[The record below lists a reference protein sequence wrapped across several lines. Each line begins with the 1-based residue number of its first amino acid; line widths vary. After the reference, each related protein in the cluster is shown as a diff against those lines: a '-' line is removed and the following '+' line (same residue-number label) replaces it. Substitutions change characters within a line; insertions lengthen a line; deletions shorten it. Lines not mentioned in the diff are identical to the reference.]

1 MASRAIRLL
10 CRGKE
15 PELLRTRCAVLR
27 YPGHDAQAATLPEA
41 EVLLRSGEEFDLMI
55 VFSSSSEWEKG
66 RILSSAGETRTYIL
80 RGLTL
85 AEELLAQVARPL
97 APDDRQKQ
105 LR

>member
-1 MASRAIRLL
+1 V
-10 CRGKE
+10 RGKGT
-15 PELLRTRCAVLR
+15 RTVAHSLPVLR